1 MKIKREK
8 PKRSLSRRLV
18 LAVDALMNHILLL
31 LTALVFLFGFY
42 ALWDANQVY
51 SQASS
56 SEYEAYRPVSTSE
69 KDELAS
75 FSGFHK
81 LQQVN
86 PEVLGWINV
95 YGTNIDYPLV
105 QAKDNEKYLNKDSK
119 GEFAATGAI
128 FLEARNESCL
138 LYTSPSPRD

>member
-8 PKRSLSRRLV
+8 PKRSLPRRLV
-18 LAVDALMNHILLL
+18 LAVDALMNHILLI

-69 KDELAS
+69 KDELLVFLAFTS
-75 FSGFHK
+75 YSKSIQRFSVGSMSMA
-81 LQQVN
+81 
-86 PEVLGWINV
+86 PIS
-95 YGTNIDYPLV
+95 TIP
-105 QAKDNEKYLNKDSK
+105 
-119 GEFAATGAI
+119 
-128 FLEARNESCL
+128 
-138 LYTSPSPRD
+138 

>member
-1 MKIKREK
+1 M
-8 PKRSLSRRLV
+8 
-18 LAVDALMNHILLL
+18 
-31 LTALVFLFGFY
+31 
-42 ALWDANQVY
+42 
-51 SQASS
+51 
-56 SEYEAYRPVSTSE
+56 STTE

-86 PEVLGWINV
+86 PEVIGWINV

-128 FLEARNESCL
+128 FLEARNESKF
-138 LYTSPSPRD
+138 

>member
-8 PKRSLSRRLV
+8 PKRSLSRSLV
-18 LAVDALMNHILLL
+18 LAVDALINHILLL
-31 LTALVFLFGFY
+31 LAALVFLFGFY
-42 ALWDANQVY
+42 ALWDSNQVY

-105 QAKDNEKYLNKDSK
+105 QDRGQSRHRKLYSK
-119 GEFAATGAI
+119 S
-128 FLEARNESCL
+128 LSL
-138 LYTSPSPRD
+138 V